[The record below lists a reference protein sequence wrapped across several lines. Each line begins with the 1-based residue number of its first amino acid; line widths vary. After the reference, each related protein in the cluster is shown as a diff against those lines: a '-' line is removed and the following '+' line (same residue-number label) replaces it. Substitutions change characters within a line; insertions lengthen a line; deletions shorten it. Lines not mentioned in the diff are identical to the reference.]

1 MEEKLLLP
9 SVNETAAIALKPKT
23 AALCYDRVW
32 GTSDDIV
39 PRPIR
44 CWGGT
49 KAELS
54 GKGLAADFNIK
65 TNRAPI
71 AAMIG
76 PKEKQLE
83 MLRASTDYGLA
94 ATFRDIAK
102 SFSKEHGVYMVP
114 IFDFIK
120 QRDQIYQPGDR
131 AVIMTT
137 LSNLDIV
144 DEKQV
149 TWEQVMQFR
158 SDEEMKG
165 KYRRLLHW
173 IDKEMIG
180 NPQNFVEDEISQKL
194 EDYMSALRK
203 HGIKTVVGTV
213 EEALDG
219 RLITGASAT
228 AVAFANWGH
237 PSLGILAGM
246 GLIIGKVAVKL
257 IKTYLDFDDI
267 ERGPNSEIS
276 WVYEVKKLSGKRLN
290 SLKRKG

>member
-9 SVNETAAIALKPKT
+9 SVNETTAIALKPKT

-49 KAELS
+49 QAELN
-54 GKGLAADFNIK
+54 GTGLAAEYNIK
-65 TNRAPI
+65 TDRAPI
-71 AAMIG
+71 VAMIG
-76 PKEKQLE
+76 PEDKKIK
-83 MLRASTDYGLA
+83 MLRASTSFGLA
-94 ATFRDIAK
+94 LTFRTISR
-102 SFSKEHGVYMVP
+102 SFSGKHGVPLIPVL
-114 IFDFIK
+114 DFLK
-120 QRDQIYQPGDR
+120 QRDNIYQKGNR
-131 AVIMTT
+131 EVIITT
-137 LSNLDIV
+137 LANLDIA
-144 DEKQV
+144 DEKQL

-194 EDYMSALRK
+194 EDYMSALKK

-213 EEALDG
+213 EEALDEK
-219 RLITGASAT
+219 LIIGASAT
-228 AVAFANWGH
+228 AMAFANWGH
-237 PSLGILAGM
+237 PNLGILAGI

-257 IKTYLDFDDI
+257 TKTHLDFDDI

-276 WVYEVKKLSGKRLN
+276 WVYEVKKLSGK
-290 SLKRKG
+290 